1 MVAIA
6 LQLLFAEK
14 LLIASFLE
22 ISQHLFIFLYELM
35 LAAVTLLELIL

>member
-22 ISQHLFIFLYELM
+22 ISQHLFIFLYELI
-35 LAAVTLLELIL
+35 LCLLLLHFLN